1 MSGLPLT
8 LERIE
13 EILSTTKQR
22 GIYEDAL
29 QTLADSGEIAQNMS
43 ELPYF
48 SGMDYGSV
56 RNSFNLNIEKK
67 TKENDW
73 PKFQVAIDKVDPK
86 DKTTW
91 QVYVVNYDALVA
103 AKSEALEAEVELSD
117 NDAE

>member
-22 GIYEDAL
+22 GVYEDAIQSL
-29 QTLADSGEIAQNMS
+29 VDSGEIAACMS
-43 ELPYF
+43 DLPYF

-67 TKENDW
+67 SKENEW
-73 PKFQVAIDKVDPK
+73 PKLQVAIDKVDPK

-91 QVYVVNYDALVA
+91 KVYLVNYDALVA
-103 AKSEALEAEVELSD
+103 AKSEATEVAEDSDSEA
-117 NDAE
+117 